1 LGNFNGQHIFLTRY
15 NLDTS
20 SFSMSKTFRFG
31 ALALP
36 LSFSIIIGLI
46 SGPLLAQDSPPPT
59 QPTAQPA
66 AQPAASASQPVV
78 MPSPP
83 PPIKDPYILDDGGLY
98 IEPLYWLNRAQP
110 TLAAGKTATA
120 PGVFPYNGKALSGL
134 GAEIG
139 IPAGR
144 ANTLRVSYFR
154 IQGNGNATLAQDA
167 TIFGESYTSGEF
179 INATYKIQALKM
191 SWDYLS
197 YSWHK
202 PNTIIRL
209 KTLYEV
215 QYVNTSVNMS
225 APFFTAV
232 TDANGNTDYG
242 TASGTKSL
250 ILPTFGLAMGSTL
263 GKYFRWDLRGSGF
276 GLPHRSDI
284 GDVQGSVAVR
294 LGKVELIAGEH
305 FYHFK
310 TSPKSDEYIS
320 DTLQGV
326 FVALRF
332 AWKGNL

>member
-1 LGNFNGQHIFLTRY
+1 MIV
-15 NLDTS
+15 
-20 SFSMSKTFRFG
+20 
-31 ALALP
+31 
-36 LSFSIIIGLI
+36 GLI
-46 SGPLLAQDSPPPT
+46 SGPLRAQDVPPPT
-59 QPTAQPA
+59 QPPTQPA
-66 AQPAASASQPVV
+66 AQPAAAASQPVV
-78 MPSPP
+78 MPSPTP
-83 PPIKDPYILDDGGLY
+83 PVKDPYILDDGGLY
-98 IEPLYWLNRAQP
+98 IQALYWLNRAQP
-110 TLAAGKTATA
+110 RLQAGAAATA
-120 PGVFPYNGKALSGL
+120 PGAFSYDGNAKAGL

-144 ANTLRVSYFR
+144 SNTLRVSYFR

-167 TIFGESYTSGEF
+167 TIFGESYTAGEF
-179 INATYKIQALKM
+179 INATYKIQALKA

-202 PNTIIRL
+202 PSTIVRL

-215 QYVNTSVNMS
+215 QYVNTGINMS
-225 APFFTAV
+225 APFFVAT

-242 TASGTKSL
+242 TASGTKSV
-250 ILPTFGLAMGSTL
+250 ILPTFGMAIGSTF

-276 GLPHRSDI
+276 GLPHRSNI
-284 GDVQGSVAVR
+284 GDAQGSVAIR
-294 LGKVELIAGEH
+294 LGRVELIAGER

-326 FVALRF
+326 FAGLRF

>member
-20 SFSMSKTFRFG
+20 SFSMSKTLRFG
-31 ALALP
+31 VLALP
-36 LSFSIIIGLI
+36 LSFSIIIGLLP
-46 SGPLLAQDSPPPT
+46 SPLRAQDSAPPAQAPT
-59 QPTAQPA
+59 PPA
-66 AQPAASASQPVV
+66 APAAAPAPVAPV
-78 MPSPP
+78 
-83 PPIKDPYILDDGGLY
+83 KEPYILDDGGLY

-110 TLAAGKTATA
+110 TLQAGKAATA
-120 PGVFPYNGKALSGL
+120 PGIFPYNGNALSAL
-134 GAEIG
+134 GGEIG

-144 ANTLRVSYFR
+144 SNTVRVSYFR
-154 IQGNGNATLAQDA
+154 IQGNGNATLNQAT

-179 INATYKIQALKM
+179 INATYKIQALKL

-215 QYVNTSVNMS
+215 QYVNTGINMS
-225 APFFTAV
+225 APFFTPT
-232 TDANGNTDYG
+232 TDASGNTDYG
-242 TASGTKSL
+242 AANGTKSV
-250 ILPTFGLAMGSTL
+250 ILPTFGLAMGSTI
-263 GKYFRWDLRGSGF
+263 GKYFRWDVRGSGF

-284 GDVQGSVAVR
+284 ADVQGSVAVR
-294 LGKVELIAGEH
+294 VGPVELIAGEK
-305 FYHFK
+305 FFHFK
-310 TSPKSDEYIS
+310 TSPKSDEYIG

-326 FVALRF
+326 FVGLRY

>member
-1 LGNFNGQHIFLTRY
+1 
-15 NLDTS
+15 
-20 SFSMSKTFRFG
+20 MSKTLRFG
-31 ALALP
+31 VVALP
-36 LSFSIIIGLI
+36 LSFLMIVGLL
-46 SGPLLAQDSPPPT
+46 SGPLRAQDSPPPAQTPT
-59 QPTAQPA
+59 QPATPPA
-66 AQPAASASQPVV
+66 ATASQPVV
-78 MPSPP
+78 MPSPAP
-83 PPIKDPYILDDGGLY
+83 PVKDPYVLDDGGLY
-98 IEPLYWLNRAQP
+98 IEPFYWLNRAQP
-110 TLAAGKTATA
+110 TLQTGKAATA
-120 PGVFPYNGKALSGL
+120 PGIFPYNHHALSGL
-134 GAEIG
+134 GGEIG

-144 ANTLRVSYFR
+144 SNTLRVSYFR

-215 QYVNTSVNMS
+215 QYVNTSINMS
-225 APFFTAV
+225 APFFTPV
-232 TDANGNTDYG
+232 SDASGNTDYG
-242 TASGTKSL
+242 TASGTKSV
-250 ILPTFGLAMGSTL
+250 ILPTFGLAMGSTI
-263 GKYFRWDLRGSGF
+263 GKYFRWDVRGSGF

-284 GDVQGSVAVR
+284 ADVQGSVAVR
-294 LGKVELIAGEH
+294 LGKVELIAGER

-326 FVALRF
+326 FVGMRF

>member
-1 LGNFNGQHIFLTRY
+1 
-15 NLDTS
+15 
-20 SFSMSKTFRFG
+20 MSKTLRFG

-36 LSFSIIIGLI
+36 LSFSIIVGLV
-46 SGPLLAQDSPPPT
+46 SSPLQAQDSPPP
-59 QPTAQPA
+59 AQAPG
-66 AQPAASASQPVV
+66 QPVV
-78 MPSPP
+78 MPSPAP
-83 PPIKDPYILDDGGLY
+83 PVKEPYILDDGGLY

-110 TLAAGKTATA
+110 TLDAGKAATA
-120 PGVFPYNGKALSGL
+120 PGLFPYNGHALSGL

-144 ANTLRVSYFR
+144 SNTLRVSYFR

-202 PNTIIRL
+202 PSTTIRL

-215 QYVNTSVNMS
+215 QYVNTGINMS
-225 APFFTAV
+225 APFFTPV
-232 TDANGNTDYG
+232 SDASGNTDYG
-242 TASGTKSL
+242 TANGTKSV
-250 ILPTFGLAMGSTL
+250 ILPTFGMAIGSTI

-276 GLPHRSDI
+276 GLPQRSDI
-284 GDVQGSVAVR
+284 ADVQGSVAAR
-294 LGKVELIAGEH
+294 FGKVELIAGER
-305 FYHFK
+305 FFHFK

-326 FVALRF
+326 FVGLRF